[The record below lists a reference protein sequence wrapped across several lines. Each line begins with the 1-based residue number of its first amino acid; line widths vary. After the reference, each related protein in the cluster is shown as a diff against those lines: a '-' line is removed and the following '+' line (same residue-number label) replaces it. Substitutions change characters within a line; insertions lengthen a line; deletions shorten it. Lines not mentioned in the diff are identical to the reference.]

1 MKILFV
7 GFGSIAKKHL
17 AIIKKIDTTAQ
28 FFSISRDQ
36 KKLNEYGIIQ
46 IKNSEIKKNDLDA
59 IIISNPSF
67 HHCKSILDYFDLKLP
82 MMVEKPVCIN
92 IKQYR
97 ILQKLSLQ
105 NSPLIYNACNLRFHP
120 LIVFFKDFIKNKTSK
135 INEVNVYCGSYLPNW
150 RKDGNYTSYYSSNK
164 ELGGGVDLDL
174 IHEIDYVVYLFGFP
188 KRIEKS
194 SRKVSKLKTDS
205 DDFTHYLL
213 IYENFSVMITLN
225 YYRIDSKRYM
235 EVVMDDDTLYLDFID
250 DSINSFKQKKSL
262 INVKSSGIEQS
273 YFNQMK
279 YFISLINNKKPN
291 LNGLHE
297 ALEIL
302 KLAL

>member
-1 MKILFV
+1 M
-7 GFGSIAKKHL
+7 
-17 AIIKKIDTTAQ
+17 
-28 FFSISRDQ
+28 
-36 KKLNEYGIIQ
+36 
-46 IKNSEIKKNDLDA
+46 
-59 IIISNPSF
+59 
-67 HHCKSILDYFDLKLP
+67 
-82 MMVEKPVCIN
+82 
-92 IKQYR
+92 
-97 ILQKLSLQ
+97 
-105 NSPLIYNACNLRFHP
+105 IYNACNLRFHP

-150 RKDGNYTSYYSSNK
+150 RKDRDYSSYYSSNK

-174 IHEIDYVVYLFGFP
+174 IHEIDYVVYLFDFRKGL
-188 KRIEKS
+188 KS
-194 SRKVSKLKTDS
+194 HRRKVSKLKTDS

-213 IYENFSVMITLN
+213 SYENFSVMITLN
-225 YYRIDSKRYM
+225 YYRIDSRRYM

-250 DSINSFKQKKSL
+250 DKVNSFKQNKSL
-262 INVKSSGIEQS
+262 INVKGNGIEQS

>member
-1 MKILFV
+1 MK
-7 GFGSIAKKHL
+7 
-17 AIIKKIDTTAQ
+17 
-28 FFSISRDQ
+28 
-36 KKLNEYGIIQ
+36 
-46 IKNSEIKKNDLDA
+46 
-59 IIISNPSF
+59 
-67 HHCKSILDYFDLKLP
+67 
-82 MMVEKPVCIN
+82 
-92 IKQYR
+92 
-97 ILQKLSLQ
+97 
-105 NSPLIYNACNLRFHP
+105 LITL
-120 LIVFFKDFIKNKTSK
+120 
-135 INEVNVYCGSYLPNW
+135 
-150 RKDGNYTSYYSSNK
+150 
-164 ELGGGVDLDL
+164 
-174 IHEIDYVVYLFGFP
+174 YLFGFP

-194 SRKVSKLKTDS
+194 SRKVSNLKTDS

-213 IYENFSVMITLN
+213 SYENFSVMITLN

-250 DSINSFKQKKSL
+250 DSINSFKQNKSL
-262 INVKSSGIEQS
+262 INLKNSGIEQS